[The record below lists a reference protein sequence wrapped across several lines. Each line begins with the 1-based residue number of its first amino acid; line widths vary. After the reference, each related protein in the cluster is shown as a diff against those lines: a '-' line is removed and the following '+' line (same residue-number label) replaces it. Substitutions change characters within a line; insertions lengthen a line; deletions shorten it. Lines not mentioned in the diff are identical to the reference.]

1 MRRPFAALLT
11 AAALLTSVLTTLPAQ
26 AADDGPPAV
35 RALLERVVGKARA
48 DQVSLRLQADQAA
61 EWFRVT
67 AVGGRIEVSANSSPA
82 LLTGF
87 NRYLKQ
93 VAHADVSIM
102 GSQLPATLPLPTAPI
117 SRTSTVE
124 HRFALND
131 TNEGY
136 TGPYQ
141 SWPEWER
148 HLDVLALN
156 GVNEAL
162 LYVGQEAVY
171 RETFQRFGYSD
182 LEIRDWIPQP
192 AHQPW
197 WLMQNMCC
205 FNEPV
210 STELLDRRVALGRQI
225 ADRMR
230 SLGITPVFPGYFGT
244 VPPGFSARNGGVL
257 TVPQGTWVDG
267 LERPDWLD
275 PTTPVFSQVASTFY
289 AVQKQLFGAT
299 GLYKMDLLH
308 EGGTAGQVPIGA
320 ASRAVQVALNAAHP
334 DARWAILGWIGNPLP
349 QTLEAVDR
357 SKMLILDGMSEAAEI
372 TDRETD
378 FQQAPYAFG
387 TIWNF
392 GGHTNMSA
400 ALHTW
405 NTKFHEWRRKA
416 GSRVTGIALMPEAIE
431 NNPVAVEFFL
441 ELPWQDGPV
450 DLDAW
455 FAEYARAR
463 YGVADV
469 HAQQVW
475 KRLSETAYSTP
486 SFWTAKEG
494 TGFLANRPQLDARTE
509 PLNYPVA
516 AFDQAFAELLQ
527 VAPAARASSAYR
539 YDLVD
544 VGRQVLDNHSRDLL
558 PQIAAAYHAKDL
570 TSLRR
575 LNAQWLE
582 LLGLLEKLLA
592 THEDS
597 LFGPLLA
604 DARAMA
610 ASDAE
615 AAVLEYD
622 TRALMTTWGERA
634 TEAHLFNYTR
644 RLLGGLVGDFY
655 LPRWR
660 LFLTGLE
667 TALQQGKLA
676 QPIDWYAI
684 GAQWSRQRNVLP
696 TSPVGDTYTVAS
708 ELYERLAAD
717 SMLARLDVA
726 ADPVVVAPNGS
737 GTLTAVLRN
746 TNGFAASAQAI
757 QLSVQTPPGVHAEP
771 LTALSVDEL
780 TPDATFTAR
789 WRVTAP
795 DPAALTG
802 LVSVAARVTYGTKTG
817 TVTGGAGLVTGAAP
831 DASYRTFSSNYS
843 TFAQRGSQIA
853 IHGGGSDL
861 WLGVEEFGT
870 VYRPAA
876 LRHENLVSAKVL
888 RQDDTAP
895 WGRAGLFVR
904 NGIGPDNF
912 GVVNLAVTPGN
923 GCVLSSDENGDG
935 RFDTVRTAPGIGA
948 PAWIRLHRGPGGFTG
963 DCSADGVHWTRVGVV
978 AAPGTKTTQDV
989 GVFMTA
995 ANGGNGRTGTAVFDD
1010 LQVVPATR
1018 PPGLLPIASK
1028 GSTSVTK

>member
-1 MRRPFAALLT
+1 MRRPFAALLVV
-11 AAALLTSVLTTLPAQ
+11 AALLTTALTTQPAQ

-48 DQVSLRLQADQAA
+48 DQVSLRLQPDEDA
-61 EWFRVT
+61 EWFHVD
-67 AVGGRIEVSANSSPA
+67 AADGRIEVSANSSPA

-87 NRYLKQ
+87 NRYLKE

-117 SRTSTVE
+117 ERTSTVE

-141 SWPEWER
+141 SWQEWER

-162 LYVGQEAVY
+162 LYVGQDAVY

-205 FNEPV
+205 FNSPI
-210 STELLDRRVALGRQI
+210 STELLDRRVALGRQV

-244 VPPGFSARNGGVL
+244 VPPDFSARNGGVR

-275 PTTPVFSQVASTFY
+275 PTTSVFREVASTFY
-289 AVQKQLFGAT
+289 DVQNELFGET

-308 EGGTAGQVPIGA
+308 EGGTAGPVPVGA
-320 ASRAVQVALNAAHP
+320 ASRAVQVALNEAHP
-334 DARWAILGWIGNPLP
+334 DAQWAILGWIGNPLP
-349 QTLEAVDR
+349 ETLSAVDR
-357 SKMLILDGMSEAAEI
+357 GKMLVLDGMSEGDEI
-372 TDRETD
+372 TNREAD
-378 FQQAPYAFG
+378 FQETPYAFG

-400 ALHTW
+400 ALGTW
-405 NTKFHEWRRKA
+405 NTKFHEWRTKN
-416 GSRVTGIALMPEAIE
+416 GSRLNGIALMPEAIE
-431 NNPVAVEFFL
+431 NNPVALEFFM

-450 DLDAW
+450 DLDEW
-455 FAEYARAR
+455 FASYARAR
-463 YGVADV
+463 YGVDDV
-469 HAQQVW
+469 HAQAAW

-494 TGFLANRPQLDARTE
+494 TGYLAHRPQLEIRTD

-516 AFDQAFAELLQ
+516 TFDQAFADLLQ

-558 PQIAAAYHAKDL
+558 PQIAAAYRAKDL
-570 TSLRR
+570 ASLRR
-575 LNAQWLE
+575 LNAQWLD
-582 LLGLLEKLLA
+582 LLGRLEKLLA
-592 THEDS
+592 THQDT
-597 LFGPLLA
+597 LFGTLVA

-610 ASDAE
+610 ANDAE

-622 TRALMTTWGERA
+622 TRTLMTTWGERP
-634 TEAHLFNYTR
+634 TEAHLGNYTR
-644 RLLGGLVGDFY
+644 RLLGGLIGDFY

-676 QPIDWYAI
+676 QPIDWYAN
-684 GAQWSRQRNVLP
+684 GEQWSRQRNVLP

-708 ELYERLAAD
+708 ELYSLLAEN
-717 SMLARLDVA
+717 SGLARLDVT
-726 ADPVVVAPNGS
+726 ADPVTVAPNGS
-737 GTLTAVLRN
+737 STLTAVLRN
-746 TNGFAASAQAI
+746 TNGFAASAGVD
-757 QLSVQTPPGVHAEP
+757 LSVQTPAGVHAEP
-771 LTALSVDEL
+771 LTAVSVDEL
-780 TPDATFTAR
+780 APDETFTAR

-802 LVSVAARVTYGTKTG
+802 LVGVTASVTYGSKTG

-843 TFAQRGSQIA
+843 TFAQRGSQVA
-853 IHGGGSDL
+853 ITGGGSDL
-861 WLGVEEFGT
+861 WLQTEEFGM
-870 VYRPAA
+870 VYRQAA
-876 LRHENLVSAKVL
+876 LRHENLVSAKVV
-888 RQDDTAP
+888 RQDDTGP
-895 WGRAGLFVR
+895 WARAGLLVR
-904 NGIGPDNF
+904 NAIGPDNF
-912 GVVNLAVTPGN
+912 GVVNLAVTPAN

-935 RFDTVRTAPGIGA
+935 RFDTVRTAPGIVA
-948 PAWIRLHRGPGGFTG
+948 PAWIRLHRGPAGFTG
-963 DCSADGVHWTRVGVV
+963 DCSSDGVNWTHVGVV
-978 AAPGTKTTQDV
+978 AAPGTKPTQDV
-989 GVFMTA
+989 GFFMTA
-995 ANGGNGRTGTAVFDD
+995 ANGGNGKTGTAVFDN
-1010 LQVVPATR
+1010 LQIIPT
-1018 PPGLLPIASK
+1018 ASK